1 MSASAIALAR
11 AELVMLARN
20 RVAVVTGI
28 LVPVAAGGYLI
39 TNPPPADLP
48 SGVVSG
54 ITALMLVLLA
64 GMTLASTATTT
75 LVARRQHHLLER
87 WRIAGTRPASVLAGT
102 LAPIALLAATGAAI
116 LFAAAG
122 YAFDTTPARP
132 ELLILAVVL
141 TVTLGSVVAVVAAAF
156 TRSVGTAEIT
166 LLPVLAALIGGGM
179 WTSVTPLAEITWR
192 MRATGGGALTELV
205 RLGWDGP
212 ADGGGLSAALS
223 ASGPS
228 LAVLVGMVTVL
239 LVIAVRNFRWNP
251 RA

>member
-1 MSASAIALAR
+1 MSAIALAR

-20 RVAVVTGI
+20 RVALVTGV
-28 LVPVAAGGYLI
+28 LVPIAAGGYLI
-39 TNPPPADLP
+39 TNPPPADVP

-64 GMTLASTATTT
+64 GMTLAQTATTT
-75 LVARRQHHLLER
+75 LVARRQQHLLER
-87 WRIAGTRPASVLAGT
+87 WRIAGTPTVSVLAGT
-102 LAPIALLAATGAAI
+102 LAPVGLLAATGAAI
-116 LFAAAG
+116 LFTATG
-122 YAFDTTPARP
+122 YAFDTTPAQP
-132 ELLILAVVL
+132 ALLVLAIALAV
-141 TVTLGSVVAVVAAAF
+141 TLAGVVAVVAAAF

-179 WTSVTPLAEITWR
+179 WTSLTPLAEITWR
-192 MRATGGGALTELV
+192 MRVTGGGALTELV

-212 ADGGGLSAALS
+212 ADGGGLTAALS

-228 LAVLVGMVTVL
+228 LAVLVGLVTVL
-239 LVIAVRNFRWNP
+239 LVIAVRSFRWRP

>member
-1 MSASAIALAR
+1 MNVIALAR

-39 TNPPPADLP
+39 TNPPPTDVP
-48 SGVVSG
+48 SGVVGG
-54 ITALMLVLLA
+54 ITSLMLVLLA

-75 LVARRQHHLLER
+75 LVARRQQHLLER
-87 WRIAGTRPASVLAGT
+87 WQIAGTRATSVLAGT
-102 LAPIALLAATGAAI
+102 LAPVCLLAASGAAI
-116 LFAAAG
+116 LFAATG
-122 YAFDTTPARP
+122 YAFDTIPARP
-132 ELLILAVVL
+132 ELLVLAVALSVS
-141 TVTLGSVVAVVAAAF
+141 LGSVVAVAAAAF

-166 LLPVLAALIGGGM
+166 LLPVLAALIGGGI
-179 WTSVTPLAEITWR
+179 WTSLTPLADISWR

-212 ADGGGLSAALS
+212 ADAGGFTAALS
-223 ASGPS
+223 ASAPS
-228 LAVLVGMVTVL
+228 LAVLVG
-239 LVIAVRNFRWNP
+239 LVAVSLVVAVRNFRWNP